1 MDESETAGAKLRR
14 QKGNSPDHQ
23 LRSYKL
29 RLSGKGCRRAK
40 TIRRLAQKQP
50 SLKECVT
57 AHWSSV
63 PAPKMSRGSS
73 LTPKLWNPDIFSGLV
88 GERSASSEAGLERPV
103 EWAEVRMPV

>member
-1 MDESETAGAKLRR
+1 MGAKLHC

-73 LTPKLWNPDIFSGLV
+73 LTPKLWTHA
-88 GERSASSEAGLERPV
+88 SA
-103 EWAEVRMPV
+103 